1 MPLTV
6 FGIEHFL
13 GLVWLISQE
22 IIWVITSQPLLL
34 LSLLQSSQARS
45 YSTVCVH
52 LWQFTDLLCSRW
64 RMASVFVSL

>member
-22 IIWVITSQPLLL
+22 IIWVITS
-34 LSLLQSSQARS
+34 
-45 YSTVCVH
+45 
-52 LWQFTDLLCSRW
+52 
-64 RMASVFVSL
+64 

>member
-34 LSLLQSSQARS
+34 LSL
-45 YSTVCVH
+45 
-52 LWQFTDLLCSRW
+52 
-64 RMASVFVSL
+64 